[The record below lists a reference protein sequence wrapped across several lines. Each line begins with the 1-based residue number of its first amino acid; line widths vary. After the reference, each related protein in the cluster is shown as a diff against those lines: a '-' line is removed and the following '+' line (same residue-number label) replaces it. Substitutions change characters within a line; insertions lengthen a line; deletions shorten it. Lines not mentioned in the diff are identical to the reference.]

1 MTPYAQP
8 QAYRMTKDYNQIAK
22 FEQAIQQKY
31 GEEAIQN
38 PKANWSEDKEQEYLE
53 QIKKLHK
60 KQNKNN
66 EAKDKIEHN
75 GFLISKKLL
84 NKDSKRLCPVC
95 ETYSFSV
102 KDDVY
107 MNKFQ
112 CCFQCYVQWVEGR
125 EERWA
130 TGWRP
135 EKQSA

>member
-1 MTPYAQP
+1 
-8 QAYRMTKDYNQIAK
+8 MTKDFNQIAK

-38 PKANWSEDKEQEYLE
+38 PKANWSEDKEREYLE

-84 NKDSKRLCPVC
+84 NHLV
-95 ETYSFSV
+95 
-102 KDDVY
+102 
-107 MNKFQ
+107 
-112 CCFQCYVQWVEGR
+112 
-125 EERWA
+125 
-130 TGWRP
+130 
-135 EKQSA
+135 